1 MTKNIKV
8 TVDGEGDVGVQP
20 KIARTPSEQMVA
32 DAAKEISFVGPSG
45 KTYKLA
51 KPDLLS
57 EIRLTALVGGDRAMN
72 PAYMMMLAPI
82 MYITEVDGDVLS
94 FPMTFS
100 EVEARIKRIEHDYI
114 ALSKKILKVFSEAAD
129 AEAAK
134 TTIKK

>member
-1 MTKNIKV
+1 MTKNVKV
-8 TVDGEGDVGVQP
+8 TVDSEGNDGTQP
-20 KIARTPSEQMVA
+20 KVPRTPSEQMVA
-32 DAAKEISFVGPSG
+32 DAAKEVSFVGPSG

-57 EIRLTALVGGDRAMN
+57 EFRLTALVGGERAMN
-72 PAYMMMLAPI
+72 QAYMLMLAPI
-82 MYITEVDGDVLS
+82 TYITEIDGDVLG

-100 EVEARIKRIEHDYI
+100 EVEARIKRIEPDYI
-114 ALSKKILKVFSEAAD
+114 ALSKKILEAFGKAAD